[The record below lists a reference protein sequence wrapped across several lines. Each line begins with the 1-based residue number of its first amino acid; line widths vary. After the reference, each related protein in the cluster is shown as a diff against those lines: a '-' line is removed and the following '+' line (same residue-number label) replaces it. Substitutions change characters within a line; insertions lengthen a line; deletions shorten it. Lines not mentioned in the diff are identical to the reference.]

1 MVRAVVQ
8 RVTEA
13 SVSVDGDVVGAI
25 GSGLLILIGAAA
37 TDTSA
42 DVDALADKLI
52 GLRIFRDEADR
63 MNRSIVD
70 AGGSALVV
78 SQFTLLA
85 DVKRGRR
92 PSFTRAAQPDR
103 AEALVADFS
112 AALRGRGL
120 EVEEGRFGAM
130 MDVQLVNDGP
140 VTIVIDTEGGRV
152 V

>member
-1 MVRAVVQ
+1 MRAVVQ

-13 SVSVDGDVVGAI
+13 SVSVDGEVVGSI
-25 GSGLLILIGAAA
+25 GDGLLVLVGAAA
-37 TDTSA
+37 ADTDA
-42 DVDALADKLI
+42 DVNALADKVA

-63 MNRSIVD
+63 MNRSIGEVD
-70 AGGSALVV
+70 GRALVV

-92 PSFTRAAQPDR
+92 PSFTRAAPPERAQPIVAGF
-103 AEALVADFS
+103 AEALRR
-112 AALRGRGL
+112 RGI

-130 MDVQLVNDGP
+130 MHVQLVNDGP